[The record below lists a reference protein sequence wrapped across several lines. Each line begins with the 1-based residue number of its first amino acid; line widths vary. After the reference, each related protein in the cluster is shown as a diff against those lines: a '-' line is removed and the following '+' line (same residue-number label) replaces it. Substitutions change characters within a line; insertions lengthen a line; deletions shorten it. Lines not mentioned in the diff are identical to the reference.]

1 MKIGERGQVT
11 IPKSIREKYGFLP
24 QIEVEFVLQNKGI
37 GILIRKKTKYVSPV
51 DQVYGILQKNVRTDP
66 YIESIRGR

>member
-24 QIEVEFVLQNKGI
+24 QIEVDFVPQKKGV
-37 GILIRKKTKYVSPV
+37 LIRKKTKHVSPV
-51 DQVYGILQKNVRTDP
+51 DKVYGILQKNVRTDP

>member
-1 MKIGERGQVT
+1 MKIGERGQIT

-24 QIEVEFVLQNKGI
+24 QIEIDFLLQEKGV
-37 GILIRKKTKYVSPV
+37 LIRKKIKHVSPV
-51 DQVYGILQKNVRTDP
+51 DQVFGILKKNDQTDP

>member
-1 MKIGERGQVT
+1 MKIGERGQIT
-11 IPKSIREKYGFLP
+11 IPKSIREKYGFFP
-24 QIEVEFVLQNKGI
+24 QIEVDFVLQKKGV
-37 GILIRKKTKYVSPV
+37 LIRKKTKHVSPV

>member
-24 QIEVEFVLQNKGI
+24 QIEVDFVAQKKG
-37 GILIRKKTKYVSPV
+37 Y
-51 DQVYGILQKNVRTDP
+51 
-66 YIESIRGR
+66 

>member
-1 MKIGERGQVT
+1 MKIGERGQIT

-24 QIEVEFVLQNKGI
+24 QIEVDFVPQKNGV
-37 GILIRKKTKYVSPV
+37 LIRKKTKHVSPV